1 MRFPFHILNILLA
14 ATVLIG
20 LSACG
25 PSPNS
30 SAEVGDGANLSAAS
44 TPRNRMPS
52 DPALKSLYIQS
63 CYGCHSTGVASAPRS
78 GNTADWAPRL
88 QKGMNVLLHN
98 TINGINSMPPKGMC
112 IGCSD
117 EEFTRLILFLSGQ
130 SE

>member
-30 SAEVGDGANLSAAS
+30 SAEAGDGANLSAAS

-88 QKGMNVLLHN
+88 QKGMDVLLHN

-117 EEFTRLILFLSGQ
+117 EEFTQLILFLSGQ
-130 SE
+130 SD